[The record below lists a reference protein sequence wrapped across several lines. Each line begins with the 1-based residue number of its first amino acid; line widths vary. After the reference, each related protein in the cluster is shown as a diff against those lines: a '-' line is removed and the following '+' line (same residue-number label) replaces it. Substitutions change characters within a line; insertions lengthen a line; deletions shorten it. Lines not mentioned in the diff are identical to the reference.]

1 MGNGSRGQSRQRPID
16 ELVRERT
23 SVAVKAAL
31 KELTEASAPN
41 GPKAR
46 TRRSSS

>member
-1 MGNGSRGQSRQRPID
+1 MEATTHSEAPVD

-31 KELTEASAPN
+31 KELTEASAPS